1 MPPIRSIAWT
11 SDATLRSVISLTMPA
26 RRPPVLLGRASERQM
41 LDGLLRNVR
50 GGQSA
55 VLVVHGE
62 AGVGKTA
69 LLHYCVRQA
78 SGLRVAQIAGVEAEM
93 ELPFAAL
100 HQLCAPM
107 FARLDALPE
116 PQRDALRVAF
126 GMSSGA
132 APDRFLVALAVLS
145 LLSAVAEERPL
156 LCLVEDAQWLDAA
169 SGQVL
174 GFVGRRLLAES
185 VGIVVAVREPHTT
198 RDFDGLPELPLG
210 GLDDEDAR
218 ALLARAIPGRLDDRI
233 RDRIVA
239 ETRGNPLALTELP
252 RGVTPAE
259 LAGGFRLPNGVAL
272 EGRIEE
278 SFQRRLDALPGDT
291 RRLLLLAAAEPVGDS
306 VLLWRAAAGLGIGAD
321 AAEPAEAAGLL
332 ALGGRMWFRHPLVR
346 SAVYR
351 AASPAERQTVHR
363 ALADGTDPDTDPD
376 RRAWHRA
383 AAASEP
389 EESVAEELERS
400 AGRAQARGGLAA
412 AAAFLERAAALT
424 RDHARRPQRLL
435 AAAQAKFQAGALDAA
450 GKLLAAPEIGRL
462 DELQRAQVDRL
473 HAQIA
478 FALSQDEDV
487 PSLLLKAA
495 QRLEPLD
502 AALAGETYLEALSAA
517 MFVGH
522 LAVATSAREVAE
534 AACAKPRPAHLSRA
548 PDLLLDGL
556 ATLYTAGY
564 TAGAPRLRRALDA
577 FRSERLSAADALR
590 WLWLASHAATFV
602 WDDESWHALSA
613 RQLRLARD
621 AGALSVL
628 PMALSTEIGVQV
640 HAGNLA
646 AATSLI
652 EELDMLSEAIGVR
665 FTPYGAL
672 ALAAW
677 RGREAEARDL
687 IEAIGTEVAAR
698 SEGMG
703 LTVVHWA
710 TAVLYNGLGRY
721 DEALSAALRGSAPKD
736 ELGPAV
742 GALIEV
748 VEAAVRSDA
757 PERAADALGRLTQMT
772 RVSGTDWALGVEA
785 CARALLSEGHA
796 AEVLYQEAIERLGRS
811 RVRPLLARAH
821 LVYGEWLRREQRRVD
836 ARAQLR
842 AAHDHFTSMGMD
854 AFAERA
860 RTELFAT
867 GEKARKR
874 AVETRD
880 DLTSQER
887 QIARLA
893 GDGLSNPEIGTRL
906 FLSPRTVE
914 WHLHKVFAKLEIRSR
929 HELSDA
935 LPSSESELAP
945 A

>member
-1 MPPIRSIAWT
+1 MA
-11 SDATLRSVISLTMPA
+11 A

-41 LDGLLRNVR
+41 LDRLLKNVR

-55 VLVVHGE
+55 VLVVRGE

-69 LLHYCVRQA
+69 LLQHCAREA
-78 SGLRVAQIAGVEAEM
+78 SGMRVAHIAGVEAEM

-132 APDRFLVALAVLS
+132 APDRFLVALAVLT

-169 SGQVL
+169 SGQVV

-185 VGIVVAVREPHTT
+185 VGLVVAVREPGS
-198 RDFDGLPELPLG
+198 RPEFDGLPELPLG
-210 GLDDEDAR
+210 GLDEEAAR
-218 ALLARAIPGRLDDRI
+218 ALLVRAVPGRLDDGV

-252 RGVTPAE
+252 RGLTPAE
-259 LAGGFRLPNGVAL
+259 LAGGFRLPNGVAI

-278 SFQRRLDALPGDT
+278 SFQRRLDALPGDS
-291 RRLLLLAAAEPVGDS
+291 RRLLLLAAAEPVGDA

-321 AAEPAEAAGLL
+321 AAEPAEAAGLF
-332 ALGGRMWFRHPLVR
+332 ALGGQMSFHHPLVR

-351 AASPAERQTVHR
+351 AASSAERQAVHR
-363 ALADGTDPDTDPD
+363 ALADVTDPETDPD

-400 AGRAQARGGLAA
+400 AGRAQARGGFAA

-424 RDHARRPQRLL
+424 RDPGHRPQRLL

-450 GKLLAAPEIGRL
+450 RKLLAAPEIGRL
-462 DELQRAQVDRL
+462 DELQRAQADRL

-478 FALSQDEDV
+478 FALGQGNDV
-487 PSLLLKAA
+487 PSVLLKAA
-495 QRLEPLD
+495 ERLEPLD
-502 AALAGETYLEALSAA
+502 AALAGETYLDALSAA

-522 LAVATSAREVAE
+522 LAVATSAADVAE
-534 AACAKPRPAHLSRA
+534 AARAAPRPAHPSRA

-564 TAGAPRLRRALDA
+564 AAGAPRLRRALDA
-577 FRSERLSAADALR
+577 FRSESLSTADALR
-590 WLWLASHAATFV
+590 WLWLASHAATFL
-602 WDDESWHALSA
+602 WDDENWHALSA

-640 HAGNLA
+640 HVGNLA
-646 AATSLI
+646 AAMSLI
-652 EELDMLSEAIGVR
+652 EELDMVSEAIGVR

-672 ALAAW
+672 AVAAW

-687 IEAIGTEVAAR
+687 MDAISTEVTAR

-721 DEALSAALRGSAPKD
+721 DDALTAALCGSAHTD

-748 VEAAVRSDA
+748 VEAAVRSDT
-757 PERAADALGRLTQMT
+757 PERAADALGRLTEMT
-772 RVSGTDWALGVEA
+772 RVSGTDWALGIEA
-785 CARALLSEGHA
+785 GARALLSGGHA
-796 AEVLYQEAIERLGRS
+796 AEDLYREAIERLGRS

-821 LVYGEWLRREQRRVD
+821 LVYGEWLRREHRRVD

-842 AAHDHFTSMGMD
+842 AAHDQFTSMGMD

-860 RTELFAT
+860 RSELLAT

-874 AVETRD
+874 TVETRD
-880 DLTSQER
+880 DLTTQER
-887 QIARLA
+887 HIAQLA
-893 GDGLSNPEIGTRL
+893 RGGLSNPEIGTRL
-906 FLSPRTVE
+906 FLSSRTVE

-929 HELSDA
+929 HELANA

>member
-1 MPPIRSIAWT
+1 MAAS
-11 SDATLRSVISLTMPA
+11 
-26 RRPPVLLGRASERQM
+26 RPPVLLGRASERQM
-41 LDGLLRNVR
+41 LDRLLKNMR

-55 VLVVHGE
+55 VLVVRGE

-69 LLHYCVRQA
+69 LLHYCARQA
-78 SGLRVAQIAGVEAEM
+78 SGVHVAQIAGVEAEM

-107 FARLDALPE
+107 FARFDALPE

-126 GMSSGA
+126 GMSSGP

-145 LLSAVAEERPL
+145 LLSAVADERPL

-174 GFVGRRLLAES
+174 GFVGRRVLAES
-185 VGIVVAVREPHTT
+185 VAMVVAVREPHTT
-198 RDFDGLPELPLG
+198 RDFDGLPELELG

-218 ALLARAIPGRLDDRI
+218 ALLARAVPGRLDDRVC
-233 RDRIVA
+233 DRIVA

-252 RGVTPAE
+252 RGLTPAE

-291 RRLLLLAAAEPVGDS
+291 RRLLLLAAAEPAGDP
-306 VLLWRAAAGLGIGAD
+306 VLLWRAAAGLGIGAG
-321 AAEPAEAAGLL
+321 AAEPAEAAELF
-332 ALGGRMWFRHPLVR
+332 ALGGRLWFRHPLVR

-351 AASPAERQTVHR
+351 AASPAERQTAHR
-363 ALADGTDPDTDPD
+363 ALADVIDPETDPD

-389 EESVAEELERS
+389 EESIAEELERS
-400 AGRAQARGGLAA
+400 AGRALARGGLAA

-424 RDHARRPQRLL
+424 RDAARRPQRLL
-435 AAAQAKFQAGALDAA
+435 AAAQAKFQAGDLDAA
-450 GKLLAAPEIGRL
+450 LNLLAAPEIGRL
-462 DELQRAQVDRL
+462 DELQCAQADRL

-478 FALSQDEDV
+478 FALSQGKDV

-502 AALAGETYLEALSAA
+502 SALAGETYLDALSAA

-522 LAVATSAREVAE
+522 LAVTTSAPDVAE
-534 AACAKPRPAHLSRA
+534 AARAAPRPAHPSRA

-556 ATLYTAGY
+556 ATLYAAGY
-564 TAGAPRLRRALDA
+564 AAGAPRLRRALDA
-577 FRSERLSAADALR
+577 FRSDRLSTADALR
-590 WLWLASHAATFV
+590 WLWLASHAATFL

-613 RQLRLARD
+613 SQLRLARD

-652 EELDMLSEAIGVR
+652 EELGTVSEAIGVR

-677 RGREAEARDL
+677 RGQEAEAREL
-687 IEAIGTEVAAR
+687 IDAISTEVTAR

-721 DEALSAALRGSAPKD
+721 GEALTAALRGSAPED
-736 ELGPAV
+736 ELGPTA

-748 VEAAVRSDA
+748 VEAAVRCDT
-757 PERAADALGRLTQMT
+757 PEPAADALGRLTEMT

-785 CARALLSEGHA
+785 GARALLSEGHA
-796 AEVLYQEAIERLGRS
+796 AEDLYREAIERLGRS
-811 RVRPLLARAH
+811 RVRPVLARAH
-821 LVYGEWLRREQRRVD
+821 LVYGEWLRREHRRVD

-842 AAHDHFTSMGMD
+842 VAHDHFTSMGMD
-854 AFAERA
+854 AFAQRA

-867 GEKARKR
+867 GETARKR
-874 AVETRD
+874 IVETRD
-880 DLTSQER
+880 ELTSQER
-887 QIARLA
+887 HIAQLA
-893 GDGLSNPEIGTRL
+893 RDGLSNPEIGARL

-914 WHLHKVFAKLEIRSR
+914 WHLRKVFTKLEIHSR
-929 HELSDA
+929 HELSSA

>member
-1 MPPIRSIAWT
+1 MA
-11 SDATLRSVISLTMPA
+11 A
-26 RRPPVLLGRASERQM
+26 RRSSVLLGRAGERQK
-41 LDGLLRNVR
+41 LDGLLTNVR

-55 VLVVHGE
+55 VLVVRGE

-69 LLHYCVRQA
+69 LLRHCARQA
-78 SGLRVAQIAGVEAEM
+78 SGMRVANVAGIEAEM

-100 HQLCAPM
+100 HQLCSPM
-107 FARLDALPE
+107 FDRLDALPE

-132 APDRFLVALAVLS
+132 PGDRFLVALAVLS
-145 LLSAVAEERPL
+145 LLSAVAEEQPL

-185 VGIVVAVREPHTT
+185 VGIVFALREPD
-198 RDFDGLPELPLG
+198 RKPEFEGLPELLLT
-210 GLDDEDAR
+210 GLDEEAAR
-218 ALLARAIPGRLDDRI
+218 ALLERAVPGRLDDRV
-233 RDRIVA
+233 RDQIVA

-252 RGVTPAE
+252 RGLTPAE

-278 SFQRRLDALPGDT
+278 SFQRRLDALPEDT
-291 RRLLLLAAAEPVGDS
+291 RRLLLLAAAEPVGDAA
-306 VLLWRAAAGLGIGAD
+306 LLWRAAAGLGIGSE
-321 AAEPAEAAGLL
+321 AAEPAEAAGLF

-351 AASPAERQTVHR
+351 AASPAERQAVHR
-363 ALADGTDPDTDPD
+363 ALADATDPETDPD

-389 EESVAEELERS
+389 DESVAVELERS

-412 AAAFLERAAALT
+412 AAAFLERAAVLT
-424 RDHARRPQRLL
+424 RDPAHRPQRLL
-435 AAAQAKFQAGALDAA
+435 AAAGAKLQAGDLDAA
-450 GKLLAAPEIGRL
+450 GRLLAAPEIGRL
-462 DELQRAQVDRL
+462 DELQSAQADRL

-478 FALSQDEDV
+478 FALGQARDV
-487 PSLLLKAA
+487 PPVLLKAA
-495 QRLEPLD
+495 RQLERLD
-502 AALAGETYLEALSAA
+502 ASLAGETYLDALSAA

-522 LAVATSAREVAE
+522 LAVSTSAQDVAD
-534 AACAKPRPAHLSRA
+534 AARAAPRPAAPARA

-564 TAGAPRLRRALDA
+564 PAGAPRLRRALAA
-577 FRSERLSAADALR
+577 FRGEGLSTADALR
-590 WLWLASHAATFV
+590 WLWLASHAATFL

-640 HAGNLA
+640 HTGNLA

-652 EELDMLSEAIGVR
+652 DELDMVSEAIGVR
-665 FTPYGAL
+665 FTRYGAL
-672 ALAAW
+672 AVAAW

-687 IEAIGTEVAAR
+687 MDAIGTEVTAR
-698 SEGMG
+698 GEGMG

-710 TAVLYNGLGRY
+710 TAVLNNGLGRY
-721 DEALSAALRGSAPKD
+721 GEALTAALRASAPTD
-736 ELGPAV
+736 ELGPAP
-742 GALIEV
+742 GSLIEV
-748 VEAAVRSDA
+748 VEAAVRADA
-757 PERAADALGRLTQMT
+757 PERATEALDRLTGMT

-785 CARALLSEGHA
+785 LAHALVSAGQA
-796 AEVLYQEAIERLGRS
+796 ADDRYREAIERLGRA
-811 RVRPLLARAH
+811 RVRPILARAH
-821 LVYGEWLRREQRRVD
+821 LVYGEWLRRERRRVD
-836 ARAQLR
+836 ARGQLR

-860 RTELFAT
+860 RTELSAT
-867 GEKARKR
+867 GEKPRKR
-874 AVETRD
+874 IVEMRD
-880 DLTSQER
+880 ELTSQER
-887 QIARLA
+887 QIAQLA
-893 GDGLSNPEIGTRL
+893 RDGLSNPEIGTRL

-914 WHLHKVFAKLEIRSR
+914 WHLRKVFTKLEIHSR
-929 HELSDA
+929 HELA
-935 LPSSESELAP
+935 IAMPSSESELAP

>member
-1 MPPIRSIAWT
+1 MA
-11 SDATLRSVISLTMPA
+11 A

-41 LDGLLRNVR
+41 LDRLLKNVR

-55 VLVVHGE
+55 VLVIRGE

-69 LLHYCVRQA
+69 LLQYCAGQA
-78 SGLRVAQIAGVEAEM
+78 SGMRVAHVAGVEAEM

-156 LCLVEDAQWLDAA
+156 LCLVEEAQWLDAA

-185 VGIVVAVREPHTT
+185 VGLMVALREPG
-198 RDFDGLPELPLG
+198 DKPEFEGLPELPLG
-210 GLDDEDAR
+210 GLDEEAAR
-218 ALLARAIPGRLDDRI
+218 ALLGRAVLGRLDDSV

-239 ETRGNPLALTELP
+239 ETRGNPLALTELS
-252 RGVTPAE
+252 RGSTPAE

-278 SFQRRLDALPGDT
+278 SFQRRLDALPGDS
-291 RRLLLLAAAEPVGDS
+291 RRLLLLAAAEPVGDA

-321 AAEPAEAAGLL
+321 AAEPAEAAGLF
-332 ALGGRMWFRHPLVR
+332 ALGGRMWFRHPLAR

-351 AASPAERQTVHR
+351 AASPAERRTVHR
-363 ALADGTDPDTDPD
+363 ALAEVTDPETDPD

-424 RDHARRPQRLL
+424 PDPARRPQRLL
-435 AAAQAKFQAGALDAA
+435 AAAQAKLQAGALDAA
-450 GKLLAAPEIGRL
+450 GRLLAAPEIGRL
-462 DELQRAQVDRL
+462 DELQRAQADRL

-478 FALSQDEDV
+478 FALSQGKDV
-487 PSLLLKAA
+487 PSVLLKAA
-495 QRLEPLD
+495 QRLEALD
-502 AALAGETYLEALSAA
+502 AALAGETYLDALSAA

-522 LAVATSAREVAE
+522 LAVATSARDVAD
-534 AACAKPRPAHLSRA
+534 AARAAPLRAHPSRA

-564 TAGAPRLRRALDA
+564 PAGAPRLRRALDA
-577 FRSERLSAADALR
+577 FRSESLSTADALR

-613 RQLRLARD
+613 RQLQLARD

-652 EELDMLSEAIGVR
+652 DELDVVSEAIGVR

-677 RGREAEARDL
+677 RGREAEARNL
-687 IEAIGTEVAAR
+687 IDAISTEVTAR

-721 DEALSAALRGSAPKD
+721 GEGLTAALRGSAPTD
-736 ELGPAV
+736 ELGTTA

-748 VEAAVRSDA
+748 VEAAVRSDN
-757 PERAADALGRLTQMT
+757 PERAADALGRLTKMT

-785 CARALLSEGHA
+785 GARALLSGGRA
-796 AEVLYQEAIERLGRS
+796 AEDLYREAIERLGRS
-811 RVRPLLARAH
+811 RVRPVLARSH
-821 LVYGEWLRREQRRVD
+821 LLYGEWLRREHRRVD

-842 AAHDHFTSMGMD
+842 VAHDHFTSMGMD

-860 RTELFAT
+860 RTELLAT
-867 GEKARKR
+867 GGNARKR
-874 AVETRD
+874 IVETRD
-880 DLTSQER
+880 ELTTQER
-887 QIARLA
+887 KIGQLAR
-893 GDGLSNPEIGTRL
+893 DGLSNPEIGARL

-914 WHLHKVFAKLEIRSR
+914 WHLRKVFSKLDIHSR
-929 HELSDA
+929 YELSNA
-935 LPSSESELAP
+935 LPSSESELTP

>member
-1 MPPIRSIAWT
+1 
-11 SDATLRSVISLTMPA
+11 
-26 RRPPVLLGRASERQM
+26 M
-41 LDGLLRNVR
+41 LDRLVKNVR

-55 VLVVHGE
+55 VLVVRGE
-62 AGVGKTA
+62 AGVGKTS
-69 LLHYCVRQA
+69 LLRYCARQA
-78 SGLRVAQIAGVEAEM
+78 SGVRVAHIAGVEAEM

-107 FARLDALPE
+107 SARLDALPE
-116 PQRDALRVAF
+116 PQQNALRVAF

-145 LLSAVAEERPL
+145 LLSAVAEEQPL

-185 VGIVVAVREPHTT
+185 VGLVLAVREP
-198 RDFDGLPELPLG
+198 DSKPEFEGLPELPLG
-210 GLDDEDAR
+210 GLDEEAAR
-218 ALLARAIPGRLDDRI
+218 ALLARAVPGRLDDRV
-233 RDRIVA
+233 RDRIVR

-252 RGVTPAE
+252 RGLTTAE

-278 SFQRRLDALPGDT
+278 SFQRRLDALPGDS
-291 RRLLLLAAAEPVGDS
+291 RRLLLLAAAEPVGDAA
-306 VLLWRAAAGLGIGAD
+306 LLWRAAARLGIGAD
-321 AAEPAEAAGLL
+321 AAEAAEAAGLF
-332 ALGGRMWFRHPLVR
+332 ALGGRMWFRHPVVR
-346 SAVYR
+346 SVVYR
-351 AASPAERQTVHR
+351 SASPAERQTVHG
-363 ALADGTDPDTDPD
+363 ALADVTDPETDPD

-383 AAASEP
+383 AAAPGP
-389 EESVAEELERS
+389 EDSIAEELERS
-400 AGRAQARGGLAA
+400 AGRAQARGGIAA

-424 RDHARRPQRLL
+424 RDPALRPQRVL

-450 GKLLAAPEIGRL
+450 RKLLAAPEIGRL
-462 DELQRAQVDRL
+462 DDLQGAQADRL

-478 FALSQDEDV
+478 FALGQGHDV
-487 PSLLLKAA
+487 PAVLLKAA
-495 QRLEPLD
+495 KRLEPLD
-502 AALAGETYLEALSAA
+502 AALAGDTYLDALSAA

-522 LAVATSAREVAE
+522 LAVTTSTSDVAE
-534 AACAKPRPAHLSRA
+534 AARTAPRSAHPSRP

-564 TAGAPRLRRALDA
+564 PAGAPRLRRALDA
-577 FRSERLSAADALR
+577 FRSEHLSTGDALR
-590 WLWLASHAATFV
+590 WLWLASHSATFL

-640 HAGNLA
+640 HIGNLA

-652 EELDMLSEAIGVR
+652 DELDMVSEAIGVR
-665 FTPYGAL
+665 FAPYGAL

-677 RGREAEARDL
+677 RGREADARDL
-687 IEAIGTEVAAR
+687 IDAISTEVTRR

-721 DEALSAALRGSAPKD
+721 DEALTAALRGSAATN
-736 ELGPAV
+736 ELGPAA
-742 GALIEV
+742 GSLIEV
-748 VEAAVRSDA
+748 VEAAVRNDN
-757 PERAADALGRLTQMT
+757 PEPAAEALDRLTGMT

-785 CARALLSEGHA
+785 GARALLSDGHA
-796 AEVLYQEAIERLGRS
+796 AEGLYQEAIERLGRS

-821 LVYGEWLRREQRRVD
+821 LVYGEWLRREHRRVD

-842 AAHDHFTSMGMD
+842 AAHDQFTSMGMD

-860 RTELFAT
+860 RTELLAT
-867 GEKARKR
+867 GERARKR
-874 AVETRD
+874 TLETRD
-880 DLTSQER
+880 DLTAQER

-893 GDGLSNPEIGTRL
+893 RDGLSNPEIGTRL
-906 FLSPRTVE
+906 FLSSRTVE
-914 WHLHKVFAKLEIRSR
+914 WHLHKVFTKLDIRSR
-929 HELSDA
+929 HELLRA

>member
-1 MPPIRSIAWT
+1 MA
-11 SDATLRSVISLTMPA
+11 A
-26 RRPPVLLGRASERQM
+26 RRPPLLLGRASERQ
-41 LDGLLRNVR
+41 LVDRLLKNVR

-55 VLVVHGE
+55 VLVVRGE
-62 AGVGKTA
+62 AGVGKTV
-69 LLHYCVRQA
+69 LLQYCARQA
-78 SGLRVAQIAGVEAEM
+78 SGMRVAHIAGVEAEM

-126 GMSSGA
+126 GMSSGT

-145 LLSAVAEERPL
+145 LLSAGAEEQPL

-174 GFVGRRLLAES
+174 GFIGRRLLAES
-185 VGIVVAVREPHTT
+185 VGLVVAVREPGSKPE
-198 RDFDGLPELPLG
+198 FEGLPELPLG
-210 GLDDEDAR
+210 GLDEEAAR
-218 ALLARAIPGRLDDRI
+218 ALLVRAVPGRLDDRI

-252 RGVTPAE
+252 RGLTPAE
-259 LAGGFRLPNGVAL
+259 LAGGFRLPNGIAL

-278 SFQRRLDALPGDT
+278 SFQRRLDALPEDS
-291 RRLLLLAAAEPVGDS
+291 RRLLLLAAAEPVGDAA
-306 VLLWRAAAGLGIGAD
+306 LLWRAAAGLGIGAA
-321 AAEPAEAAGLL
+321 AAEPAEAAGLF

-351 AASPAERQTVHR
+351 AASPAERQMVHR
-363 ALADGTDPDTDPD
+363 ALADVTDPETDPD

-383 AAASEP
+383 AATSEP
-389 EESVAEELERS
+389 EESIAEELERS

-412 AAAFLERAAALT
+412 AAAFLERSAALT
-424 RDHARRPQRLL
+424 RDPARRPQRLL
-435 AAAQAKFQAGALDAA
+435 AAAQAKLQAGALDAA
-450 GKLLAAPEIGRL
+450 GKLLAAPEMGRL
-462 DELQRAQVDRL
+462 DELQRAQADRL

-478 FALSQDEDV
+478 FALGQGKDV
-487 PSLLLKAA
+487 PRVLLKAA
-495 QRLEPLD
+495 QRIEPLD
-502 AALAGETYLEALSAA
+502 AALASETYLDALSAA

-522 LAVATSAREVAE
+522 LAVATSAPDVAE
-534 AACAKPRPAHLSRA
+534 AARAAPRPASRA

-564 TAGAPRLRRALDA
+564 PAAAPRLRRALDA
-577 FRSERLSAADALR
+577 FRSERLSPADGLR
-590 WLWLASHAATFV
+590 WLWLASHAATFL

-628 PMALSTEIGVQV
+628 PMALSTEVGVQV

-652 EELDMLSEAIGVR
+652 DELDTVSEATGVR

-677 RGREAEARDL
+677 RGREAEAREL
-687 IEAIGTEVAAR
+687 IDAISTEVTAR

-721 DEALSAALRGSAPKD
+721 GEALTAALRGSAPRD
-736 ELGPAV
+736 ELGPTA

-757 PERAADALGRLTQMT
+757 PERAADALGRLTEMT

-785 CARALLSEGHA
+785 GARALLSEGRA
-796 AEVLYQEAIERLGRS
+796 AEDLYREAIERLSRA
-811 RVRPLLARAH
+811 RVRPVLARAH
-821 LVYGEWLRREQRRVD
+821 LLYGEWLRRERRRVD

-842 AAHDHFTSMGMD
+842 AAHDRFTSMGMD

-860 RTELFAT
+860 RAELSAT

-874 AVETRD
+874 TVETRD
-880 DLTSQER
+880 ELTTQER
-887 QIARLA
+887 QIAQLA
-893 GDGLSNPEIGTRL
+893 RDGLSNPEIGTRL

-914 WHLHKVFAKLEIRSR
+914 WHLRKVFTKLEIRSR
-929 HELSDA
+929 HELSGA
-935 LPSSESELAP
+935 LPSSDSELAP

>member
-1 MPPIRSIAWT
+1 MAVRP
-11 SDATLRSVISLTMPA
+11 
-26 RRPPVLLGRASERQM
+26 PPVLLGRASERQM
-41 LDGLLRNVR
+41 LDRLLKNVC

-55 VLVVHGE
+55 VLVVRGE

-69 LLHYCVRQA
+69 LLHYCARQA
-78 SGLRVAQIAGVEAEM
+78 SGLRVAQVAGVEAEM

-107 FARLDALPE
+107 FARLDPLPE

-145 LLSAVAEERPL
+145 LLSAVADEQPL

-169 SGQVL
+169 SAQVL

-185 VGIVVAVREPHTT
+185 VAIVVAIREPHST
-198 RDFDGLPELPLG
+198 RDFDGMPELQLG

-218 ALLARAIPGRLDDRI
+218 ALLARAVPGRLDDRV

-252 RGVTPAE
+252 RGLTPAE
-259 LAGGFRLPNGVAL
+259 LAGGFKFPNGVAL

-278 SFQRRLDALPGDT
+278 SFQRRLDALPADS
-291 RRLLLLAAAEPVGDS
+291 RRLLLLAAAEPVGDA
-306 VLLWRAAAGLGIGAD
+306 VLFWRAAAGLGIGAD
-321 AAEPAEAAGLL
+321 AAAPAEAAGLF
-332 ALGGRMWFRHPLVR
+332 ARGERMWFRHPFVR

-363 ALADGTDPDTDPD
+363 ALADVTDAETDPD

-389 EESVAEELERS
+389 DESVAEELERS
-400 AGRAQARGGLAA
+400 AGRAQERGGLAA

-424 RDHARRPQRLL
+424 SDPGRRPQRLL
-435 AAAQAKFQAGALDAA
+435 AAAEAKLQAGALDAA
-450 GKLLAAPEIGRL
+450 RAALAVGEIGRL
-462 DELQRAQVDRL
+462 DELQRAQADRL

-478 FALSQDEDV
+478 FALSQGKDV
-487 PSLLLKAA
+487 PSVLLKAA

-502 AALAGETYLEALSAA
+502 AALAGETYLDALSAA

-522 LAVATSAREVAE
+522 LAVATSAPDVAE
-534 AACAKPRPAHLSRA
+534 AARAAPRPAHPSRA

-564 TAGAPRLRRALDA
+564 PAGAPRLRRALDA
-577 FRSERLSAADALR
+577 FRSERLSTDDALR
-590 WLWLASHAATFV
+590 WLWLASHAATFL

-628 PMALSTEIGVQV
+628 PMALSTEIGVRV
-640 HAGNLA
+640 HAGDLA
-646 AATSLI
+646 AAASLI
-652 EELDMLSEAIGVR
+652 EELDTVSEAIGVR

-677 RGREAEARDL
+677 CGREAEARDL
-687 IEAIGTEVAAR
+687 IDAISTEVRAR

-721 DEALSAALRGSAPKD
+721 GEALTAALRGSAPAD
-736 ELGPAV
+736 ELGPTA

-748 VEAAVRSDA
+748 VEAAVRIDT
-757 PERAADALGRLTQMT
+757 PDRAVEALGRLTEMT

-785 CARALLSEGHA
+785 GARALLSEGHA
-796 AEVLYQEAIERLGRS
+796 AEGLYREAIERLGRS
-811 RVRPLLARAH
+811 RVRPVLARAH
-821 LVYGEWLRREQRRVD
+821 LVYGEWLRREHRRVD
-836 ARAQLR
+836 AREELR
-842 AAHDHFTSMGMD
+842 KAHAMLTAIGMD

-860 RTELFAT
+860 RMELFAT

-874 AVETRD
+874 TVETRD

-887 QIARLA
+887 HIAQLA
-893 GDGLSNPEIGTRL
+893 RDGLSNPEIGARL

-914 WHLHKVFAKLEIRSR
+914 WHLRKVFTKLEIRSR